1 MSTLVPANSLK
12 RTLASSARRYHAN
25 LMQNP
30 DDPAFLWLTEER
42 GLSEETLVE
51 YQIGVVAPD
60 SAEPEHQAMIGYVSM
75 PYITPTSRTDTALN
89 FADIRFRRG
98 PDVDE
103 EKPKVRSITGHRSRL
118 YCTTTLANPGS
129 YVAIAEG
136 ECLPPWAEV
145 LTPSGW
151 IPFGEYAGE
160 EVAQWDHG
168 EVAFVKPLAV
178 VEKEYSGKLVDYTW
192 RGYSHIST
200 PGHRMPIIKPDG
212 QVLETTAEKG
222 RNQDSIPRVGI
233 LDGPGIDYTDTEIRL
248 LLAIAADGTIRDYPK
263 GQYVVQAFTKARKVD
278 RLVRILDF
286 LGIDYTSNPR
296 KGGYWGVNFYL
307 PEHLKGFK
315 RLPWSWVAAASA
327 DQRELILAE
336 LAEWDGNSVPN
347 RNQSEFSSK
356 DRSDCEWV
364 QAMAH
369 TSGRCSSIIERSNQH
384 GKWFKASI
392 LHDKRSSS
400 WQMAKKSREDIEYK
414 GTVHCVTVPSSFFMV
429 RINGQVSVTGNCD
442 TLTLNQCGIPAV
454 GVAGVSAWNSD
465 YYDRIFSG
473 FEKVIIPADN
483 DDDGQGQDFAERIA
497 KDVPNP
503 KIVLMP
509 EGEDVNSF
517 FVKYGAG
524 ELRDHLGVN

>member
-25 LMQNP
+25 LMQ
-30 DDPAFLWLTEER
+30 DPFGPAYSWLTVER

-51 YQIGVVAPD
+51 YQLGVVGPD

-136 ECLPPWAEV
+136 E
-145 LTPSGW
+145 
-151 IPFGEYAGE
+151 
-160 EVAQWDHG
+160 
-168 EVAFVKPLAV
+168 
-178 VEKEYSGKLVDYTW
+178 
-192 RGYSHIST
+192 
-200 PGHRMPIIKPDG
+200 M
-212 QVLETTAEKG
+212 
-222 RNQDSIPRVGI
+222 
-233 LDGPGIDYTDTEIRL
+233 
-248 LLAIAADGTIRDYPK
+248 
-263 GQYVVQAFTKARKVD
+263 
-278 RLVRILDF
+278 
-286 LGIDYTSNPR
+286 
-296 KGGYWGVNFYL
+296 
-307 PEHLKGFK
+307 
-315 RLPWSWVAAASA
+315 
-327 DQRELILAE
+327 
-336 LAEWDGNSVPN
+336 
-347 RNQSEFSSK
+347 
-356 DRSDCEWV
+356 
-364 QAMAH
+364 
-369 TSGRCSSIIERSNQH
+369 
-384 GKWFKASI
+384 
-392 LHDKRSSS
+392 
-400 WQMAKKSREDIEYK
+400 
-414 GTVHCVTVPSSFFMV
+414 
-429 RINGQVSVTGNCD
+429 D

-483 DDDGQGQDFAERIA
+483 DDDGQGKGFAERIA